1 MKNRQTRK
9 CTHFHSSP
17 ISKYSHCG
25 FYEKITVPE
34 CFYFCHFPKYES
46 ISVISRMLIGSNYS
60 TSCPEKD
67 VCMRSRLNLALV
79 KVRWKWDSA
88 KRYMCNLTDTIL
100 FCFFLE
106 EPFNDS
112 IVSDDEDEEE
122 YREVS
127 KGFLTLFGKIFNLLE
142 RKYLCQ

>member
-1 MKNRQTRK
+1 
-9 CTHFHSSP
+9 
-17 ISKYSHCG
+17 
-25 FYEKITVPE
+25 
-34 CFYFCHFPKYES
+34 
-46 ISVISRMLIGSNYS
+46 
-60 TSCPEKD
+60 
-67 VCMRSRLNLALV
+67 
-79 KVRWKWDSA
+79 
-88 KRYMCNLTDTIL
+88 MCNLTDTIL